1 MTVVLRVVLKE
12 AEEVIRTAT
21 VSPFETVPELA
32 QAPPFIR
39 IDGDP
44 SPLTL
49 TGTEVLR
56 PEIVTGLK
64 VTSVLGWAE
73 VRFSEVLNANAF
85 GVVSC
90 AVVVTEKLRV
100 TVPTVTSPVMVAP
113 SVDEL
118 VMRTC
123 RVCPFPIGPEVEV
136 KAPPLME

>member
-64 VTSVLGWAE
+64 VTSVLG
-73 VRFSEVLNANAF
+73 
-85 GVVSC
+85 C
-90 AVVVTEKLRV
+90 AAARAASGAAPGPCP
-100 TVPTVTSPVMVAP
+100 VPPGRRA
-113 SVDEL
+113 
-118 VMRTC
+118 
-123 RVCPFPIGPEVEV
+123 
-136 KAPPLME
+136 A